1 VAYPTEAV
9 YGLGCDPLNEG
20 AVLALQRLKR
30 RSAKKGLILIAA
42 NLSQLDGYLGT
53 LPDAVRHNMLAV
65 SGRATTWVVPA
76 KATVPRWL
84 TGAYSTIAVRLV
96 QHPLAKELCDLAQM
110 PIVSTSANL
119 SGHAASTCAYRT
131 RLKFSSRGVYTIN
144 GRVGE
149 ASEPSQIINA
159 LTGEQLR

>member
-1 VAYPTEAV
+1 MAYPTEAV

-20 AVLALQRLKR
+20 AVLALQRLKQ

-42 NLSQLDGYLGT
+42 NLSQLDDYIGV
-53 LPDAVRHNMLAV
+53 LPDAIRQKMLGV

-76 KATVPRWL
+76 NEELPHWL
-84 TGAYSTIAVRLV
+84 TGAYSSIAVRLV
-96 QHPLAKELCDLAQM
+96 QHPLAKELCDLAKM
-110 PIVSTSANL
+110 PIVSTSANV
-119 SGHAASTCAYRT
+119 SGHAALTSGYRT
-131 RLKFSSRGVYTIN
+131 RLKFSSGGVYTIN

-149 ASEPSQIINA
+149 ATEPSQIINA